1 MPEDNQPHAGI
12 VTGTYQYD
20 NATLVILRAAE
31 AAEWT
36 RMDQFIALSP
46 PSSFFHSL
54 GLTSKCISSNTYQPY
69 QPIRH
74 IE

>member
-46 PSSFFHSL
+46 PSSFSL
-54 GLTSKCISSNTYQPY
+54 ISQFAILS
-69 QPIRH
+69 RGRL
-74 IE
+74 